1 MLETLSRKISKFIE
15 TNINVKD
22 RFFGGEDIL
31 KNRDLYEKYIKT
43 DIMKDVDCLDDIS
56 KKVLFKYIVTTGIT
70 LPIPYT
76 TNNFK
81 KVHYFAN
88 EILNLANIFYQ
99 KEEKDIEF
107 SFSSN
112 EPIIKEFAK
121 YIRSNNDEGAFV
133 YRSSIL
139 RLPDTSIIHTEI
151 TKLDGMRGIFVS
163 DYMTINVSP
172 VSVDF
177 TVKRLPFI
185 E

>member
-15 TNINVKD
+15 ENINIKD

-31 KNRDLYEKYIKT
+31 ENRDIYEEYIKT
-43 DIMKDVDCLDDIS
+43 DIMKDVDSLDDIS
-56 KKVLFKYIVTTGIT
+56 KKVLFKYIITTGIT

-139 RLPDTSIIHTEI
+139 KLPDTGIIHTEI

-163 DYMTINVSP
+163 EYITINVSP

-177 TVKRLPFI
+177 IVKRLPFI